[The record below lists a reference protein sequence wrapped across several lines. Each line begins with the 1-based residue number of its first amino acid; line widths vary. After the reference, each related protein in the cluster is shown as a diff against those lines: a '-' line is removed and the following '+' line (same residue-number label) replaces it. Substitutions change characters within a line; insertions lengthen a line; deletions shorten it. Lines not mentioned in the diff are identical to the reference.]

1 VKEENMKRERLI
13 ILIGTLVAIIFF
25 YLGFNTWLK
34 NKEEKITPPP
44 VVVKPQPKEVPEQT
58 QPTAPTEKPQETK
71 TVEQKQKVE
80 EKKEVQ
86 KEQEKTV
93 EKRIKEEK
101 KKEQTVKKTYI
112 VQVGAFSNMEN
123 AQKALKK
130 AKSLGYKGVIVEEG
144 GLYKVR
150 LKVITADIK
159 KDLGPL
165 KSHFGSVLIKR

>member
-1 VKEENMKRERLI
+1 MKRERLVV
-13 ILIGTLVAIIFF
+13 LIGTLVAIIFF
-25 YLGFNTWLK
+25 YLGFNAWLK

-44 VVVKPQPKEVPEQT
+44 VVVKPQPKEIPKQVE
-58 QPTAPTEKPQETK
+58 PTPPVEKPQESK
-71 TVEQKQKVE
+71 TVEQKQEVE
-80 EKKEVQ
+80 EKKEAQ

-93 EKRIKEEK
+93 EKKIKEEG

-130 AKSLGYKGVIVEEG
+130 AKSLGYKGAIVEGG

-150 LKVITADIK
+150 LKIITGDIK
-159 KDLGPL
+159 KDLGKL
-165 KSHFGSVLIKR
+165 KSHFGSVLVKR